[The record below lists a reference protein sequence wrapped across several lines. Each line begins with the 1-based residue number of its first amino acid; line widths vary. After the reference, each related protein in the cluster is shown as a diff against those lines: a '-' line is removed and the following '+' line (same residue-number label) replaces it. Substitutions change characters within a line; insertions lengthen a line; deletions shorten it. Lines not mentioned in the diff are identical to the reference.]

1 MCVCACAYVHV
12 CMSVHASDM
21 LWIRLSRFPLSWG
34 GGGHV
39 TNFGIGRQV
48 CVCVCGVCFETSV
61 SYVYCRTAMI
71 FSLEVGCEVQ
81 LGTKVWMRRL
91 FSDIAVGMNFPANS

>member
-1 MCVCACAYVHV
+1 MPVICCGYVFP
-12 CMSVHASDM
+12 ASPY
-21 LWIRLSRFPLSWG
+21 LWG
-34 GGGHV
+34 GGARDQFWHWK
-39 TNFGIGRQV
+39 TNV
-48 CVCVCGVCFETSV
+48 CVCDVCVCGVCFETSV